1 MNPTSPQA
9 AKERHKAEVARWK
22 KIVAP
27 FEKPS
32 ASRAIWQLVSTLGAY
47 LITWALMWWMLQAS
61 WWFTLPFIVISG
73 MIMTRIF
80 VLFHDCCHGS
90 FLPSNRANRIIG
102 YLLGVLVFTPYRHWR
117 WEHSVHHA
125 HAGDLD
131 RRGVG
136 DVWTMTV
143 DEYQAAHWFTRLK
156 YRLIRNPFLL
166 FLVFPVLLFV
176 IRERFPSKGASK
188 DILRALWLTN
198 LGIGV
203 MVAVGVW
210 LLGWQY
216 AVLLVASMSV
226 AASFGVWLFYVQHQY
241 EGVYWERHH
250 HWEYTSAALL
260 GSSYYDL
267 PVVLD
272 WFSGNIGYHHVHHLS
287 SKVPN
292 YNLKRC
298 HESHELFKK
307 SKVLTL
313 KSSLSCAKFRL
324 WDERNRELVGYGRAR
339 EIAADE
345 MAAKAGK
352 AA

>member
-1 MNPTSPQA
+1 MNPSTDQA
-9 AKERHKAEVARWK
+9 VRERHKAEIRRWK

-32 ASRAIWQLVSTLGAY
+32 AGRALWQLGSTLGAY
-47 LITWALMWWMLQAS
+47 LATWAVMWWMLQIS
-61 WWFTLPFIVISG
+61 WWYTLPFVLLAG
-73 MIMTRIF
+73 LIMTRIF

-90 FLPSNRANRIIG
+90 FFPSNRANRIVG

-136 DVWTMTV
+136 DVWTMTIE
-143 DEYQAAHWFTRLK
+143 EYQAAHWFTRLR
-156 YRLIRNPFLL
+156 YRMVRNPVLL

-176 IRERFPSKGASK
+176 IRERFPSKGSSK
-188 DILRALWLTN
+188 EVRRALWLTN
-198 LGIGV
+198 LGIGL
-203 MVAVGVW
+203 MVGLGFW

-216 AVLLVASMSV
+216 AVLLVASMAV
-226 AASFGVWLFYVQHQY
+226 ASSFGVWLFYVQHQY

-267 PVVLD
+267 PAVLD

-287 SKVPN
+287 SKIPN
-292 YNLKRC
+292 YNLRRC
-298 HESHELFKK
+298 HHSHELFSK

-313 KSSLSCAKFRL
+313 GSSLKCMKFRL
-324 WDERNRELVGYGRAR
+324 WDERNRQLVGYGRAKD
-339 EIAADE
+339 IAAE
-345 MAAKAGK
+345 EFAAEA
-352 AA
+352 